1 MFFLNIANTNV
12 SESNANTTFLNGTFT
27 NQMIAEYIPTLV
39 DSISLFFVRRKF
51 RFLSVPKYSKII
63 QNLMLVGYDI
73 FFFWLESHTT
83 CLQPPLGQ
91 SQLSYTPGESGIGLP
106 EGTAHFLVEIER

>member
-1 MFFLNIANTNV
+1 MLQIGHRAGFFFLNIANTNV

-39 DSISLFFVRRKF
+39 DSISLFFVGRKF
-51 RFLSVPKYSKII
+51 RFLTVPKYSKII

-73 FFFWLESHTT
+73 CFSLLVGKSHN
-83 CLQPPLGQ
+83 LP
-91 SQLSYTPGESGIGLP
+91 SAAIGSVPTELH
-106 EGTAHFLVEIER
+106 TRRIRHRTS

>member
-1 MFFLNIANTNV
+1 MLQIGHRAGFFLNIANTNV

-39 DSISLFFVRRKF
+39 DSISMFFVRRKF

-73 FFFWLESHTT
+73 FFLVGKSHN
-83 CLQPPLGQ
+83 LP
-91 SQLSYTPGESGIGLP
+91 SAAIGSVPTELH
-106 EGTAHFLVEIER
+106 TRRIRHRTS